1 MTARAR
7 RKNGELVSQKTRYE
21 FREWFVRNSVLRGIE
36 AAFVNANIA
45 IGALSPE
52 AMPSGERRALVE
64 QYYAS
69 IDWTQ
74 HQDVR
79 RVLDMYEGLLD
90 RIEDDDERTRMVRH
104 LERDGY
110 QFEQGRIVASAAD
123 WDLSQILKAG
133 ALFDTSHLQDQIDR
147 LRQSVD
153 EDPGLAIG
161 TSKELVETTCK
172 TLLDAIGEE
181 YDKNA
186 DVAKLVKQTCR
197 AMKLTPDD
205 ISDTAKG
212 AETIRRTLGQLA
224 TIAISLAEL
233 RNLYGTGHGK
243 TSGHRGLHPRH
254 ARLAVG
260 CAATFATFLF
270 DTYQHRQ
277 SDTASEKAS

>member
-21 FREWFVRNSVLRGIE
+21 FREWFVRNSYLRGVE
-36 AAFVNANIA
+36 AAFANANIA
-45 IGALSPE
+45 TAELSPD
-52 AMPSGERRALVE
+52 ALPSGERRALVE

-69 IDWTQ
+69 IDWTD
-74 HQDVR
+74 HGDVR
-79 RVLDMYEGLLD
+79 RVLDVYEGVLD
-90 RIEDDDERTRMVRH
+90 RIEDRDEHARMVRH

-110 QFEQGRIVASAAD
+110 QYEQGRIVASAAD
-123 WDLSQILKAG
+123 WNLSQILKAG

-147 LRQSVD
+147 LRQAVD

-172 TLLDAIGEE
+172 TLLDAQGEA
-181 YDKNA
+181 YDKDA
-186 DVAKLVKQTCR
+186 DVGKLVKQTCR
-197 AMKLTPDD
+197 ALKLTPED

-212 AETIRRTLGQLA
+212 AEAIKRTLGQLA
-224 TIAISLAEL
+224 TIAVSLAEL

-277 SDTASEKAS
+277 SDTGSEKAS

>member
-1 MTARAR
+1 VTARTR
-7 RKNGELVSQKTRYE
+7 RKSGELLSQRTRRE
-21 FREWFVRNSVLRGIE
+21 FREWFVGNSHLRE
-36 AAFVNANIA
+36 IA
-45 IGALSPE
+45 DLFAGVDIARSPT
-52 AMPSGERRALVE
+52 AVDPGNGGERRALVE

-69 IDWTQ
+69 IDWTD
-74 HQDVR
+74 HGDVR
-79 RVLDMYEGLLD
+79 RVLDVYEEILD
-90 RIEDDDERTRMVRH
+90 RISDVEYYEHMVSA

-110 QFEQGRIVASAAD
+110 KYEQGRIVASAAD
-123 WDLSQILKAG
+123 WDLGQILKAG
-133 ALFDTSHLQDQIDR
+133 ALFDTSHLQDQVDR

-197 AMKLTPDD
+197 ALKLTPDD